1 MKNCKFS
8 IINLKEKLNKMLETE
23 NTNAERVLELSQ
35 ELDKLILEYY
45 YSNIRSA
52 TSLKRLTIR
61 H

>member
-45 YSNIRSA
+45 IQIFA
-52 TSLKRLTIR
+52 LLLPLKD
-61 H
+61 